1 MSENAAT
8 DVTPM
13 DATTDPTTADTATD
27 VTPMDAATD
36 VTPADADVAPADAAT
51 DAGSED
57 AAAETSVEVAGDGVS
72 ALVVA
77 SFASLDEAREAYEQ
91 LKEVEDGDTLRVDG
105 VVILTHDD
113 DGKLQVV
120 KVTDHSTR
128 SGLAWGALG
137 GVLVGVF
144 FPPSILAA
152 ALVGGAAGA
161 VIGKARQVHHKNE
174 IADELA
180 GVIGDDQ
187 SGLIALVTDPRAEK
201 LQKAL
206 DKADRIVTAA
216 VDEATADD
224 LRAAARDADSS
235 Q

>member
-8 DVTPM
+8 DVTP
-13 DATTDPTTADTATD
+13 
-27 VTPMDAATD
+27 VDAATD
-36 VTPADADVAPADAAT
+36 P
-51 DAGSED
+51 
-57 AAAETSVEVAGDGVS
+57 SVEVVGDGVS

-77 SFASLDEAREAYEQ
+77 SFATLDEARDAYEQ

-105 VVILTHDD
+105 VVILTHDG
-113 DGKLQVV
+113 DGMLQVV

-128 SGLAWGALG
+128 SGLGWGAVG

-187 SGLIALVTDPRAEK
+187 SGLVALVTDPRAEK
-201 LQKAL
+201 IQKAL
-206 DKADRIVTAA
+206 DKADRIVKKA
-216 VDEATADD
+216 VDK
-224 LRAAARDADSS
+224 AAADELREAAKNVESAS
-235 Q
+235 